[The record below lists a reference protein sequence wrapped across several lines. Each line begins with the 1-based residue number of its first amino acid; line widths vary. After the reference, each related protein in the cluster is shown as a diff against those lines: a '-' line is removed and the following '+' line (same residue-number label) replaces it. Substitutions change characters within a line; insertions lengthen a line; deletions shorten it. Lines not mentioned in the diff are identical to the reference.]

1 MANQRN
7 LYLNTDTW
15 DIVLNKNGDIQ
26 TVSGLYSDAQAVA
39 SAIRLFTKDAFLAQS
54 KGVPHF
60 DLDLARMPA
69 FSAVRAVYRKNARN
83 VENIRDAVIQNLRV
97 DNDTRALTGVI
108 IATTEDGENVS
119 VEI

>member
-1 MANQRN
+1 MANKRT
-7 LYLNTDTW
+7 LYLDPDKW
-15 DIVLNKNGDIQ
+15 DITLNKNGDIV
-26 TVSGLYSDAQAVA
+26 TASHLYADAQNVA
-39 SAIRLFTKDAFLAQS
+39 NAIRLFTKDAFLSQN

-60 DLDLARMPA
+60 DLDLGRMPA
-69 FSAVRAVYRKNARN
+69 FSAVRSVYRKNARA

-108 IATTEDGENVS
+108 IATTENGENVS

>member
-7 LYLNTDTW
+7 LFLNTDTW
-15 DIVLNKNGDIQ
+15 DITLNKNGDIQ

-39 SAIRLFTKDAFLAQS
+39 SAIRLFTKDAFLAQN

-60 DLDLARMPA
+60 QLDLGRMPA
-69 FSAVRAVYRKNARN
+69 FSAVRSSYRKNARA
-83 VENIRDAVIQNLRV
+83 VENIKDATIQNLRV
-97 DNDTRALTGVI
+97 DNDTRAMTGII
-108 IATTEDGENVS
+108 IATTEDGQNVS